1 MKQGTKSFSS
11 LPSFIWS
18 GPVPCHLAL
27 HIYITFWKGD
37 TSSVGSWNNR
47 ASEEDQSDQSELAPI
62 SITLAE
68 FNRIFPDCLK
78 NPRPCLRNQP
88 QKVPVWSPTGASTCM
103 KSTVLLWLLS
113 PSPETVFTAKIFK
126 NDYWIWMLKLKH
138 LEKIILFF
146 SSEGEQAFSQQQSCV
161 K

>member
-1 MKQGTKSFSS
+1 
-11 LPSFIWS
+11 
-18 GPVPCHLAL
+18 
-27 HIYITFWKGD
+27 
-37 TSSVGSWNNR
+37 
-47 ASEEDQSDQSELAPI
+47 
-62 SITLAE
+62 
-68 FNRIFPDCLK
+68 
-78 NPRPCLRNQP
+78 
-88 QKVPVWSPTGASTCM
+88 M

-126 NDYWIWMLKLKH
+126 NDYWFWMLKLKH